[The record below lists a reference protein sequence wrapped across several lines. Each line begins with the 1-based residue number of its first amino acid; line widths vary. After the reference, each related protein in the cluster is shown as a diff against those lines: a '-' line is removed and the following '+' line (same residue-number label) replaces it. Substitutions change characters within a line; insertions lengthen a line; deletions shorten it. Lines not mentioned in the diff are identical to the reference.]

1 MKNVLATL
9 WVESLKI
16 RKSRIFPATF
26 VFFMFVASMMGL
38 MMFVQKYPEI
48 SAKLGMIGDKA
59 SMLRFG
65 EPNWQN
71 YFRLLIE
78 VMAGVGLVG
87 LGFITSWVFGREFSD
102 HTLKDILALP
112 VSRVYIVMSK
122 LILIVIWFA
131 LLSVTYLLF
140 GLFVGILIGLPGLNA
155 EIIIKNTSTFLVTSL
170 LSVLLCTPVSFF
182 ASYGRGYIFPI
193 GFVILTL
200 ILANF
205 SGLVGL
211 GPYFP
216 WAIPGL
222 YGMPSGSE
230 TMNLNG
236 ASYFILILTSLAG
249 LSGTIAFWLYADQ
262 K

>member
-1 MKNVLATL
+1 MKSMLATL

-26 VFFMFVASMMGL
+26 VFFMFVSSMMGL

-48 SAKLGMIGDKA
+48 SARLGMIGDKA
-59 SMLRFG
+59 SLLRFG
-65 EPNWQN
+65 EPGWQN

-78 VMAGVGLVG
+78 GMAGVGLVG
-87 LGFITSWVFGREFSD
+87 IGFITSWVFGREFSD

-112 VSRVYIVMSK
+112 VSRVYIVISK
-122 LILIVIWFA
+122 LILIVIWFT
-131 LLSVTYLLF
+131 LLSVTYLVF
-140 GLFVGILIGLPGLNA
+140 GFFAGILIDLPGLNA
-155 EIIIKNTSTFLVTSL
+155 EIILKNTSTYFVTSL
-170 LSVLLCTPVSFF
+170 LSILLCTPVSFF
-182 ASYGRGYIFPI
+182 ASYSRGYIFPI

-222 YGMPSGSE
+222 YGTPAGSE
-230 TMNLNG
+230 TMILNG
-236 ASYFILILTSLAG
+236 ASYLILVLTSLAG
-249 LSGTIAFWLYADQ
+249 LFATIAFWLYADQ

>member
-1 MKNVLATL
+1 MKSILAAL

-16 RKSRIFPATF
+16 RRSGIFPATIL
-26 VFFMFVASMMGL
+26 FFMFVSLMMGL

-48 SAKLGMIGDKA
+48 SGKLGMIGDKA

-78 VMAGVGLVG
+78 GMAGVGLVG
-87 LGFITSWVFGREFSD
+87 IGFITSWIFGREFSD

-112 VSRVYIVMSK
+112 VSRSYIVISK
-122 LILIVIWFA
+122 LVLVVIWFA
-131 LLSVTYLLF
+131 LLSVIYLAS
-140 GLFVGILIGLPGLNA
+140 GIFAGIVIGLPGLDS
-155 EIIIKNTSTFLVTSL
+155 EILIKNVSIYLVTSL
-170 LSVLLCTPVSFF
+170 LSILLCTPVSFF
-182 ASYGRGYIFPI
+182 ASYSRGYIFPI

-222 YGMPSGSE
+222 YGTPNGSE
-230 TMNLNG
+230 SMILNG
-236 ASYFILILTSLAG
+236 ASYLILVLTSLAG
-249 LSGTIAFWLYADQ
+249 LFATLAFWHYADQ

>member
-1 MKNVLATL
+1 MNSILATL

-16 RKSRIFPATF
+16 WKSRIFLATIL
-26 VFFMFVASMMGL
+26 FFMFVSLMMGL
-38 MMFVQKYPEI
+38 MMFIQKYPEI
-48 SAKLGMIGDKA
+48 SGKLGMIGDKA

-78 VMAGVGLVG
+78 GMGGVGLVG
-87 LGFITSWVFGREFSD
+87 IGFITSWVFGREFSD

-112 VSRVYIVMSK
+112 VSRVYIVISK

-131 LLSVTYLLF
+131 FLSVIYLAS
-140 GLFVGILIGLPGLNA
+140 GLIAGILIGLPGLNA
-155 EIIIKNTSTFLVTSL
+155 EILSKKIFTYLVTSL
-170 LSVLLCTPVSFF
+170 LSILLCTPVSFF
-182 ASYGRGYIFPI
+182 ASYSRGYIFPI

-222 YGMPSGSE
+222 YGTPTGSE
-230 TMNLNG
+230 SMMLNG
-236 ASYFILILTSLAG
+236 ASYLILVLTSLAG
-249 LSGTIAFWLYADQ
+249 LFATISFWLYADQ